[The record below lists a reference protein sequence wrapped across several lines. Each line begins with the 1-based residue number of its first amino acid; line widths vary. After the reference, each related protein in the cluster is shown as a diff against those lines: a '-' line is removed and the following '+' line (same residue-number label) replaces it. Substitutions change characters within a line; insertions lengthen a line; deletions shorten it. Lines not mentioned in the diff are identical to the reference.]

1 MKDSKIL
8 AMNRMLEA
16 KEKRYYKIKSLTEK
30 FESPVLSFML
40 NIPGEDK
47 NFKEA
52 VDFHKKYIEK
62 IKKLL
67 EENKIEILF
76 EEYENLITGM
86 EYIGVLEGNGR
97 EIKKLMIE
105 IEEESLGGR
114 LLDLDIYDKD
124 FSQISRS
131 SLGLPERKCIICGDT
146 ARTCIKEERHKQEE
160 LEDKVREI
168 IIEDLD
174 QVHNIGRLSPKYFFF
189 IEKTSFLLIIP

>member
-16 KEKRYYKIKSLTEK
+16 KEKRYYKIKGLTERY
-30 FESPVLSFML
+30 EAPVLSFML
-40 NIPGEDK
+40 NIPGEYK

-67 EENKIEILF
+67 EENQINILF

-86 EYIGVLEGNGR
+86 EYIGVLDGNGR
-97 EIKKLMIE
+97 EIKKLMME
-105 IEEESLGGR
+105 VEEESEGGR

-131 SLGLPERKCIICGDT
+131 SLELPERKCIICGDT
-146 ARTCIKEERHKQEE
+146 ARTCIKEERHKLEE
-160 LEDKVREI
+160 LEEKVREI
-168 IIEDLD
+168 IREDL
-174 QVHNIGRLSPKYFFF
+174 
-189 IEKTSFLLIIP
+189 EKDSNF

>member
-86 EYIGVLEGNGR
+86 EYIGVLEVDGR

-105 IEEESLGGR
+105 IEEESDGGR

-146 ARTCIKEERHKQEE
+146 ARTCIKEERHDLKE

-174 QVHNIGRLSPKYFFF
+174 QVHKF
-189 IEKTSFLLIIP
+189 

>member
-1 MKDSKIL
+1 MIDSKIL

-76 EEYENLITGM
+76 EEYEDLITGM
-86 EYIGVLEGNGR
+86 EYIGVLEGDGR

-124 FSQISRS
+124 FSQISRL
-131 SLGLPERKCIICGDT
+131 SLGIPERKCIICGDT
-146 ARTCIKEERHKQEE
+146 ARSCIKEERHKLEE
-160 LEDKVREI
+160 LEEKVREI
-168 IIEDLD
+168 IKKDLE
-174 QVHNIGRLSPKYFFF
+174 I
-189 IEKTSFLLIIP
+189 

>member
-16 KEKRYYKIKSLTEK
+16 KEKRYYKIKGLTEK

-67 EENKIEILF
+67 EENKIKILF
-76 EEYENLITGM
+76 EDYEDLITGM

-105 IEEESLGGR
+105 MEEESLGGR

-146 ARTCIKEERHKQEE
+146 ARTCIKEERHDLKE

-174 QVHNIGRLSPKYFFF
+174 QVHKF
-189 IEKTSFLLIIP
+189 

>member
-47 NFKEA
+47 NVKEA

-67 EENKIEILF
+67 KENKIKILF
-76 EEYENLITGM
+76 EDYENLITGM

-97 EIKKLMIE
+97 EIKKLMME
-105 IEEESLGGR
+105 IEEESDGGR

-124 FSQISRS
+124 FTQISRS

-146 ARTCIKEERHKQEE
+146 ARTCIKKERHNLEE
-160 LEDKVREI
+160 LEEKVREI
-168 IIEDLD
+168 IREDL
-174 QVHNIGRLSPKYFFF
+174 
-189 IEKTSFLLIIP
+189 EKDSNF